1 MRSSSGAVVTLEQIS
16 KISIVQGPS
25 FIKRENLNRYMVLS
39 IEVDGR
45 DIASFVKE
53 ANEIIQEK
61 VDMPTG
67 YFIEWAGD
75 LKICKKLRKS
85 L

>member
-1 MRSSSGAVVTLEQIS
+1 
-16 KISIVQGPS
+16 
-25 FIKRENLNRYMVLS
+25 MVLS

-67 YFIEWAGD
+67 YFIRMG
-75 LKICKKLRKS
+75 R
-85 L
+85 

>member
-1 MRSSSGAVVTLEQIS
+1 
-16 KISIVQGPS
+16 
-25 FIKRENLNRYMVLS
+25 MVLS

-75 LKICKKLRKS
+75 FKNMQEATQKTYDTSTFISISCNIAIIYCL
-85 L
+85 